1 MEYVTIMAVSQDDMK
16 DIREKKFI
24 SCDTDDTGE
33 VDIVTCACEEG
44 MPITLHAR

>member
-16 DIREKKFI
+16 DNGEKKFI

-33 VDIVTCACEEG
+33 VDIVTCACEKG
-44 MPITLHAR
+44 MRNTLHTG